1 MMMQESA
8 SETISNSSLSLNGM
22 SSLSSQLDAASRDGR
37 SSTGDTS
44 GSEVSTV
51 ELLHLQQQQA
61 LQAARQ
67 LLLQQPG
74 SGLKS
79 PKNQDK
85 QRPLQVPVSVA
96 MMSPQVITPQQM
108 QQILQQQVLSPQ
120 QLQALLQQQQ
130 AVMLQQYCA
139 RPFKVHMEKTWRESE
154 TTQHLQEFYK
164 KQQEQ
169 LHLQLLQQQH
179 PAKQAKEQQQ
189 QQQLAAQ
196 QLVFQQQ
203 LLQMQQLQQQQH
215 LLNMQ
220 RQGLLSLPPAP
231 GQAALPGQTLPPGGL
246 SPAELQQLW
255 KDVTG
260 GGGVPH
266 GMEDNGIKPNCG
278 GGGGGS
284 GGLDL
289 TTTNNTS
296 STTSSVASKSSPPI
310 SHHAHTNGQSPV
322 LASRRERERERERD
336 RESSAHEE
344 SGASHSLY
352 GHGVCKWPGCES
364 VCEDFGQFLK
374 HLNSEHALDDRSTA
388 QCRVQMQVVQ
398 QLEIQLSKE
407 RERLQAMMAH
417 LHMRPSEPKSSPKP
431 LNLVSNVTMSRN
443 LPSASPPNL
452 PQTPTTPTAPITPM
466 TQMPQVPSVLS
477 AANVPS
483 MGAMRRRHS
492 DKYSMQLSSGGDT
505 VFIFPE
511 IAPNYE
517 FYKNADV
524 RPPFTYAT
532 LIRQAIMEASDMQLT
547 LNEIYSWFTRTFAY
561 FRRNA
566 ATWKNAV
573 RHNLSLHK
581 CFVRVENVKGA
592 VWTVDEMEYQKR
604 RSQKITG
611 SPTLVKNL
619 PSSLG
624 YGAALNASLQAAL
637 AETTLPLLGNPSLMS
652 SNTSSLMGG
661 SPHGLMGGS
670 PPGMMGGSP
679 PGMMGGTP
687 PGMMGG
693 SPPGMMGGSPHGM
706 MGGSP
711 RGMIGGSP
719 PGMLGGSPPTLLSQ
733 SDLNGSLDHLD
744 TNGHGSPCYSPQGHM
759 PHHIHVK
766 EEPLNMDDD
775 DCPMSLVTTA
785 NHSPEL
791 EDDRELEEGNL
802 SEDLE

>member
-8 SETISNSSLSLNGM
+8 TETISNSSMSQNGM
-22 SSLSSQLDAASRDGR
+22 STLSSSQLEAGSRDGR
-37 SSTGDTS
+37 SSAGDTS
-44 GSEVSTV
+44 SEVSTV

-79 PKNQDK
+79 PKSQDK

-96 MMSPQVITPQQM
+96 MMSPQVMTPQQM

-130 AVMLQQYCA
+130 AVMLQQ
-139 RPFKVHMEKTWRESE
+139 VHTLQP
-154 TTQHLQEFYK
+154 TCTQ
-164 KQQEQ
+164 
-169 LHLQLLQQQH
+169 
-179 PAKQAKEQQQ
+179 QQQ

-220 RQGLLSLPPAP
+220 RQGLLTLPGPAP
-231 GQAALPGQTLPPGGL
+231 GQAALPGQTLPPPAGL

-260 GGGVPH
+260 GGGH
-266 GMEDNGIKPNCG
+266 GMEDNGIKHS
-278 GGGGGS
+278 S
-284 GGLDL
+284 GTDL
-289 TTTNNTS
+289 STNNSS
-296 STTSSVASKSSPPI
+296 STTSSSNPAKASPPI
-310 SHHAHTNGQSPV
+310 SHHSIANGQSPA
-322 LASRRERERERERD
+322 LNHRRERERERERD
-336 RESSAHEE
+336 SLHEE
-344 SGASHSLY
+344 SGGTHPLY
-352 GHGVCKWPGCES
+352 GHGVCKWPGCENI
-364 VCEDFGQFLK
+364 CEDFGQFLK

-407 RERLQAMMAH
+407 RERLQAMMTH

-431 LNLVSNVTMSRN
+431 LNLVSSVTMSKN

-466 TQMPQVPSVLS
+466 AAMPHVPSVLGG
-477 AANVPS
+477 ANVPS

-492 DKYSMQLSSGGDT
+492 DKYSMPLSS
-505 VFIFPE
+505 E

-532 LIRQAIMEASDMQLT
+532 LIRQAIMDSADMQLT

-592 VWTVDEMEYQKR
+592 VWTVDEVEYQKR

-611 SPTLVKNL
+611 SPSLVKNL

-624 YGAALNASLQAAL
+624 YGTALNASLQAAL
-637 AETTLPLLGNPSLMS
+637 AETSLPLLGTP
-652 SNTSSLMGG
+652 
-661 SPHGLMGGS
+661 GLMGSGATGPMGGTCHVTLSGS
-670 PPGMMGGSP
+670 PP
-679 PGMMGGTP
+679 
-687 PGMMGG
+687 
-693 SPPGMMGGSPHGM
+693 
-706 MGGSP
+706 
-711 RGMIGGSP
+711 
-719 PGMLGGSPPTLLSQ
+719 MLLQ
-733 SDLNGSLDHLD
+733 SAHEDLNGSVDHLD
-744 TNGHGSPCYSPQGHM
+744 TNGHSSPRYSPPVHM
-759 PHHIHVK
+759 PPIHIK

-791 EDDRELEEGNL
+791 EEDRELEEGNL

>member
-1 MMMQESA
+1 MMQESA
-8 SETISNSSLSLNGM
+8 TETISNSSMNQNGM
-22 SSLSSQLDAASRDGR
+22 STLSSQLDAGSRDGR
-37 SSTGDTS
+37 SSGDTS
-44 GSEVSTV
+44 TEVSTV

-67 LLLQQPG
+67 LLLQQQT

-79 PKNQDK
+79 PKGSEK

-96 MMSPQVITPQQM
+96 MMTPQVITPQQM

-130 AVMLQQYCA
+130 AVMLQQ
-139 RPFKVHMEKTWRESE
+139 
-154 TTQHLQEFYK
+154 Q
-164 KQQEQ
+164 
-169 LHLQLLQQQH
+169 
-179 PAKQAKEQQQ
+179 QQQ

-215 LLNMQ
+215 LLNLQ
-220 RQGLLSLPPAP
+220 RQGLISIPPGQSALPVQSLP
-231 GQAALPGQTLPPGGL
+231 QAGL
-246 SPAELQQLW
+246 SPAEIQQLW
-255 KDVTG
+255 KEVTG
-260 GGGVPH
+260 VH
-266 GMEDNGIKPNCG
+266 SMEDNGIKH
-278 GGGGGS
+278 

-289 TTTNNTS
+289 TTNNSSSTTS
-296 STTSSVASKSSPPI
+296 STTSKASPPI
-310 SHHAHTNGQSPV
+310 THHSIVNGQSSV
-322 LASRRERERERERD
+322 LNARRD
-336 RESSAHEE
+336 SSSHEE
-344 SGASHSLY
+344 TGASHTLY

-374 HLNSEHALDDRSTA
+374 HLNNEHALDDRSTA

-407 RERLQAMMAH
+407 RERLQAMMTH
-417 LHMRPSEPKSSPKP
+417 LHMRPSEPKPSPKP
-431 LNLVSNVTMSRN
+431 LNLVSSVTMSKN
-443 LPSASPPNL
+443 MLETSPQSL
-452 PQTPTTPTAPITPM
+452 PQTPTTPTAPVTPITQGPSVITPAS
-466 TQMPQVPSVLS
+466 VP
-477 AANVPS
+477 NV
-483 MGAMRRRHS
+483 GAIRRRHS
-492 DKYSMQLSSGGDT
+492 DKYNIPMSS
-505 VFIFPE
+505 E

-532 LIRQAIMEASDMQLT
+532 LIRQAIMESSDRQLT

-592 VWTVDEMEYQKR
+592 VWTVDEVEYQKR

-611 SPTLVKNL
+611 SPTLVKNI
-619 PSSLG
+619 PTSLG

-637 AETTLPLLGNPSLMS
+637 AESSLPLLSNPGLINNAS
-652 SNTSSLMGG
+652 S
-661 SPHGLMGGS
+661 GLLQAV
-670 PPGMMGGSP
+670 
-679 PGMMGGTP
+679 
-687 PGMMGG
+687 
-693 SPPGMMGGSPHGM
+693 HE
-706 MGGSP
+706 
-711 RGMIGGSP
+711 
-719 PGMLGGSPPTLLSQ
+719 
-733 SDLNGSLDHLD
+733 DLNGSLDHID
-744 TNGHGSPCYSPQGHM
+744 SNGNSSPGCSPQ
-759 PHHIHVK
+759 PHIHSIHVK
-766 EEPLNMDDD
+766 EEPVIAEDE

-791 EDDRELEEGNL
+791 EDDREIEEEPL

>member
-1 MMMQESA
+1 MMQESA
-8 SETISNSSLSLNGM
+8 TETISNSSMSQNGM
-22 SSLSSQLDAASRDGR
+22 SSLSSLCSQLDAGSRDGR
-37 SSTGDTS
+37 SSGDTS
-44 GSEVSTV
+44 SEVSTV
-51 ELLHLQQQQA
+51 GLLHLQQQQA

-67 LLLQQPG
+67 LLLQQPV

-79 PKNQDK
+79 PKNKDK
-85 QRPLQVPVSVA
+85 QCPLQVPVSVA

-130 AVMLQQYCA
+130 AVMLQQVPNIHTHLVD
-139 RPFKVHMEKTWRESE
+139 RHRE
-154 TTQHLQEFYK
+154 TRTVTHPPTQPHTHRELQA
-164 KQQEQ
+164 
-169 LHLQLLQQQH
+169 LQCVRNCIITVLVLCFSPL
-179 PAKQAKEQQQ
+179 PA
-189 QQQLAAQ
+189 
-196 QLVFQQQ
+196 
-203 LLQMQQLQQQQH
+203 
-215 LLNMQ
+215 
-220 RQGLLSLPPAP
+220 
-231 GQAALPGQTLPPGGL
+231 GL
-246 SPAELQQLW
+246 SPADLQQLW

-260 GGGVPH
+260 GGH
-266 GMEDNGIKPNCG
+266 NMEDNDIKHG
-278 GGGGGS
+278 V

-289 TTTNNTS
+289 TTTNSS
-296 STTSSVASKSSPPI
+296 STTSSTPSKASPPI
-310 SHHAHTNGQSPV
+310 SHHSIANGQSPA
-322 LASRRERERERERD
+322 LNSRRERD
-336 RESSAHEE
+336 SLHEE

-374 HLNSEHALDDRSTA
+374 HLNTEHALDDRSTA

-407 RERLQAMMAH
+407 REHLQAMMAH
-417 LHMRPSEPKSSPKP
+417 LHMRPSEPKPSPKP
-431 LNLVSNVTMSRN
+431 LNLVSSVTMSKN
-443 LPSASPPNL
+443 LPSVSPPNV
-452 PQTPTTPTAPITPM
+452 PQTPTTPSAPVTPM
-466 TQMPQVPSVLS
+466 SQVPQVPSLLS

-492 DKYSMQLSSGGDT
+492 DKYSMQLSS
-505 VFIFPE
+505 E

-532 LIRQAIMEASDMQLT
+532 LIRQGIMESGDMQLT

-637 AETTLPLLGNPSLMS
+637 AETSLPLLG
-652 SNTSSLMGG
+652 
-661 SPHGLMGGS
+661 SPGLMNSSS
-670 PPGMMGGSP
+670 PPG
-679 PGMMGGTP
+679 
-687 PGMMGG
+687 
-693 SPPGMMGGSPHGM
+693 
-706 MGGSP
+706 
-711 RGMIGGSP
+711 I
-719 PGMLGGSPPTLLSQ
+719 LLQ

-744 TNGHGSPCYSPQGHM
+744 TNGHSSPGGYSPQAHM
-759 PHHIHVK
+759 SAIHVK
-766 EEPLNMDDD
+766 EEPLNMDDN

-791 EDDRELEEGNL
+791 DDDRELEEGNL
-802 SEDLE
+802 SDDLE

>member
-1 MMMQESA
+1 F
-8 SETISNSSLSLNGM
+8 SLFFSL
-22 SSLSSQLDAASRDGR
+22 
-37 SSTGDTS
+37 
-44 GSEVSTV
+44 
-51 ELLHLQQQQA
+51 QA

-79 PKNQDK
+79 PKNNDK

-130 AVMLQQYCA
+130 AVMLQQVNTH
-139 RPFKVHMEKTWRESE
+139 K
-154 TTQHLQEFYK
+154 
-164 KQQEQ
+164 
-169 LHLQLLQQQH
+169 H
-179 PAKQAKEQQQ
+179 PLTVPYAQNRFTYLVRKGQMGAHDDSFVNDCVCKPVCYS
-189 QQQLAAQ
+189 LAA
-196 QLVFQQQ
+196 
-203 LLQMQQLQQQQH
+203 
-215 LLNMQ
+215 
-220 RQGLLSLPPAP
+220 
-231 GQAALPGQTLPPGGL
+231 GL

-255 KDVTG
+255 KDVTSS
-260 GGGVPH
+260 H
-266 GMEDNGIKPNCG
+266 AMEDNGLKH
-278 GGGGGS
+278 S
-284 GGLDL
+284 GLDL
-289 TTTNNTS
+289 STTNNS
-296 STTSSVASKSSPPI
+296 STTSTSNPKASPPI
-310 SHHAHTNGQSPV
+310 THHGISNGQSPA
-322 LASRRERERERERD
+322 LNNR
-336 RESSAHEE
+336 RESSLHEE
-344 SGASHSLY
+344 TGASHSLY

-364 VCEDFGQFLK
+364 ICDDFGQFLK

-417 LHMRPSEPKSSPKP
+417 LHMRPSEPKPSPKP
-431 LNLVSNVTMSRN
+431 LNLVSSVTMSKN
-443 LPSASPPNL
+443 LPSVSPPNL
-452 PQTPTTPTAPITPM
+452 PQTPTTPTAPVTPLS
-466 TQMPQVPSVLS
+466 QMPQVPNVLS
-477 AANVPS
+477 PANVPS
-483 MGAMRRRHS
+483 MGAMRRRHT
-492 DKYSMQLSSGGDT
+492 DKYSMALSS
-505 VFIFPE
+505 E

-532 LIRQAIMEASDMQLT
+532 LIRQAIMEAGDMQLT

-637 AETTLPLLGNPSLMS
+637 AETSLPLLGNP
-652 SNTSSLMGG
+652 
-661 SPHGLMGGS
+661 GLMNSAPTGLLQGS
-670 PPGMMGGSP
+670 M
-679 PGMMGGTP
+679 
-687 PGMMGG
+687 
-693 SPPGMMGGSPHGM
+693 HE
-706 MGGSP
+706 
-711 RGMIGGSP
+711 
-719 PGMLGGSPPTLLSQ
+719 
-733 SDLNGSLDHLD
+733 DLNGTLDHLD
-744 TNGHGSPCYSPQGHM
+744 TNGHSSPGYSPQTQL
-759 PHHIHVK
+759 PPIHVK
-766 EEPLNMDDD
+766 EEPLNMDDE

-791 EDDRELEEGNL
+791 DDDRELEEGNL

>member
-1 MMMQESA
+1 MMQESA
-8 SETISNSSLSLNGM
+8 TETISNSSMNQNGM
-22 SSLSSQLDAASRDGR
+22 STLSSQLDAGSRDGR
-37 SSTGDTS
+37 SSGDT
-44 GSEVSTV
+44 GTEVSTV
-51 ELLHLQQQQA
+51 ELLHLQQQQQQA

-67 LLLQQPG
+67 LLLQQQT

-79 PKNQDK
+79 PKNSDK

-96 MMSPQVITPQQM
+96 MMTPQVITPQQM

-130 AVMLQQYCA
+130 AVMLQQ
-139 RPFKVHMEKTWRESE
+139 
-154 TTQHLQEFYK
+154 QQLQEFYK

-179 PAKQAKEQQQ
+179 PGKQAKE

-215 LLNMQ
+215 LLNLQ
-220 RQGLLSLPPAP
+220 RQGLISIPPGQPALPVQSLPQ
-231 GQAALPGQTLPPGGL
+231 GMI
-246 SPAELQQLW
+246 PAEIQQLW
-255 KDVTG
+255 KEVTG
-260 GGGVPH
+260 VH
-266 GMEDNGIKPNCG
+266 SMEDNGIKH
-278 GGGGGS
+278 

-289 TTTNNTS
+289 TTNNSSSTTS
-296 STTSSVASKSSPPI
+296 STTSKASPPI
-310 SHHAHTNGQSPV
+310 IHQSIVNGQSSV
-322 LASRRERERERERD
+322 LNARRD
-336 RESSAHEE
+336 SSSHEE
-344 SGASHSLY
+344 AGASHTLY

-364 VCEDFGQFLK
+364 ICEDFGQFLK
-374 HLNSEHALDDRSTA
+374 HLNNEHALDDRSTA

-407 RERLQAMMAH
+407 RERLQAMMTH
-417 LHMRPSEPKSSPKP
+417 LHMRPSEPKPSPKP
-431 LNLVSNVTMSRN
+431 LNLVSTVTMSKN
-443 LPSASPPNL
+443 ILETSPQSL
-452 PQTPTTPTAPITPM
+452 PQTPTTPTAPITPI
-466 TQMPQVPSVLS
+466 TQGPSVITPAS
-477 AANVPS
+477 IPNV
-483 MGAMRRRHS
+483 GAIRRRHS
-492 DKYSMQLSSGGDT
+492 DKYNIPMSS
-505 VFIFPE
+505 E

-532 LIRQAIMEASDMQLT
+532 LIRQAIMESTDRQLT

-592 VWTVDEMEYQKR
+592 VWTVDEVEYQKR

-611 SPTLVKNL
+611 SPPLVKNI
-619 PSSLG
+619 PTSLG

-637 AETTLPLLGNPSLMS
+637 AESSLPLLGNPGLIN
-652 SNTSSLMGG
+652 NTSS
-661 SPHGLMGGS
+661 GLLQAV
-670 PPGMMGGSP
+670 
-679 PGMMGGTP
+679 
-687 PGMMGG
+687 
-693 SPPGMMGGSPHGM
+693 HE
-706 MGGSP
+706 
-711 RGMIGGSP
+711 
-719 PGMLGGSPPTLLSQ
+719 
-733 SDLNGSLDHLD
+733 DLNGSLEHIDS
-744 TNGHGSPCYSPQGHM
+744 NGNSSPGCSPQ
-759 PHHIHVK
+759 PHIHSIHVK
-766 EEPLNMDDD
+766 EEPVTAEDE
-775 DCPMSLVTTA
+775 DCPMSLVTTV

-791 EDDRELEEGNL
+791 EDDREIEEEPL

>member
-1 MMMQESA
+1 MMQESA
-8 SETISNSSLSLNGM
+8 TETISNSSMNQNGM
-22 SSLSSQLDAASRDGR
+22 STLSSQLDAGSRDGR
-37 SSTGDTS
+37 SSGDTS
-44 GSEVSTV
+44 SEVSTV
-51 ELLHLQQQQA
+51 ELLHLQQQQQKA

-67 LLLQQPG
+67 LLLQQQT

-79 PKNQDK
+79 PKSSDK

-96 MMSPQVITPQQM
+96 MMTPQVITPQQM

-130 AVMLQQYCA
+130 AVMLQQ
-139 RPFKVHMEKTWRESE
+139 
-154 TTQHLQEFYK
+154 QQLQEFYK

-179 PAKQAKEQQQ
+179 VGKQAKE

-215 LLNMQ
+215 LLSLQ
-220 RQGLLSLPPAP
+220 RQGLISIPP
-231 GQAALPGQTLPPGGL
+231 GQAALPVQSLPQAGL
-246 SPAELQQLW
+246 SPAEIQQLW
-255 KDVTG
+255 KEVTG
-260 GGGVPH
+260 VH
-266 GMEDNGIKPNCG
+266 SMEDNGIKH
-278 GGGGGS
+278 

-289 TTTNNTS
+289 TTNNSSSTTS
-296 STTSSVASKSSPPI
+296 STTSKASPPI
-310 SHHAHTNGQSPV
+310 THHSIVNGQSSV
-322 LASRRERERERERD
+322 LSARRD
-336 RESSAHEE
+336 SSSHEE
-344 SGASHSLY
+344 TGASHTLY

-364 VCEDFGQFLK
+364 ICEDFGQFLK
-374 HLNSEHALDDRSTA
+374 HLNNEHALDDRSTA

-407 RERLQAMMAH
+407 RERLQAMMTH
-417 LHMRPSEPKSSPKP
+417 LHMRPSEPKPSPKP
-431 LNLVSNVTMSRN
+431 LNLVSSVTMSKN
-443 LPSASPPNL
+443 MLETSPQSL
-452 PQTPTTPTAPITPM
+452 PQTPTTPTAPVTPITQGPSVITPAS
-466 TQMPQVPSVLS
+466 VP
-477 AANVPS
+477 NV
-483 MGAMRRRHS
+483 GAIRRRHS
-492 DKYSMQLSSGGDT
+492 DKYNIPMSS
-505 VFIFPE
+505 E

-532 LIRQAIMEASDMQLT
+532 LIRQAIMESSDRQLT

-592 VWTVDEMEYQKR
+592 VWTVDEVEYQKR

-611 SPTLVKNL
+611 SPTLVKNI
-619 PSSLG
+619 PTSLG

-637 AETTLPLLGNPSLMS
+637 AESSLPLLSNPGLINNAS
-652 SNTSSLMGG
+652 S
-661 SPHGLMGGS
+661 GLLQAV
-670 PPGMMGGSP
+670 
-679 PGMMGGTP
+679 
-687 PGMMGG
+687 
-693 SPPGMMGGSPHGM
+693 HE
-706 MGGSP
+706 
-711 RGMIGGSP
+711 
-719 PGMLGGSPPTLLSQ
+719 
-733 SDLNGSLDHLD
+733 DLNGSLDHID
-744 TNGHGSPCYSPQGHM
+744 SNGNSSPGCSPQ
-759 PHHIHVK
+759 PHIHSIHVK
-766 EEPLNMDDD
+766 EEPVIAEDE

-791 EDDRELEEGNL
+791 EDDREIEEEPL

>member
-1 MMMQESA
+1 MMQESA
-8 SETISNSSLSLNGM
+8 TETISNSSMSQNGM
-22 SSLSSQLDAASRDGR
+22 STLSSSQLEAGSRDGR
-37 SSTGDTS
+37 SSAGDTS
-44 GSEVSTV
+44 SEVSTV

-79 PKNQDK
+79 PKSQDK

-130 AVMLQQYCA
+130 AVMLQQV
-139 RPFKVHMEKTWRESE
+139 RGNSLVKREKNKTN
-154 TTQHLQEFYK
+154 TLTQTP
-164 KQQEQ
+164 
-169 LHLQLLQQQH
+169 QLLQEHQ
-179 PAKQAKEQQQ
+179 QQQ

-220 RQGLLSLPPAP
+220 RQGLLSLPGPAP
-231 GQAALPGQTLPPGGL
+231 GQAALPGQTLPPPGGL

-260 GGGVPH
+260 GGGH
-266 GMEDNGIKPNCG
+266 SIEDNGIKHSSSGTGTCTGVG
-278 GGGGGS
+278 G

-289 TTTNNTS
+289 STNNSS
-296 STTSSVASKSSPPI
+296 STTSSSNPAKASPPI
-310 SHHAHTNGQSPV
+310 SHHSMTNGQSPA
-322 LASRRERERERERD
+322 LNHRRERERERER
-336 RESSAHEE
+336 ESSLHEE
-344 SGASHSLY
+344 GGGTHPLY
-352 GHGVCKWPGCES
+352 GHGVCKWPGCETM
-364 VCEDFGQFLK
+364 CEDFGQFLK

-407 RERLQAMMAH
+407 RERLQAMMTH

-431 LNLVSNVTMSRN
+431 LNLVSSVTMSKN

-466 TQMPQVPSVLS
+466 AAMPQVPSVLGG
-477 AANVPS
+477 ANVPS

-492 DKYSMQLSSGGDT
+492 DKYSMPLSSGGDT

-532 LIRQAIMEASDMQLT
+532 LIRQAIMDSADMQLT

-592 VWTVDEMEYQKR
+592 VWTVDEVEYQKR

-611 SPTLVKNL
+611 SPSLVKNL

-624 YGAALNASLQAAL
+624 YGTALNASLQAAL
-637 AETTLPLLGNPSLMS
+637 AETSLPLLGTPGLMS
-652 SNTSSLMGG
+652 SAAGPMGG
-661 SPHGLMGGS
+661 SCHGLLGGDLSGHTGSSPPGLLGGS
-670 PPGMMGGSP
+670 PPGLLGISP
-679 PGMMGGTP
+679 PGTL
-687 PGMMGG
+687 
-693 SPPGMMGGSPHGM
+693 S
-706 MGGSP
+706 
-711 RGMIGGSP
+711 
-719 PGMLGGSPPTLLSQ
+719 GSPPTMLHSVH
-733 SDLNGSLDHLD
+733 DELNGSLDHLD
-744 TNGHGSPCYSPQGHM
+744 TNGHSSPGYSPPVHM
-759 PHHIHVK
+759 PPIHVK

-791 EDDRELEEGNL
+791 DDDRELEEGNL

>member
-1 MMMQESA
+1 MMQESA
-8 SETISNSSLSLNGM
+8 NETISNSSMSQNGM
-22 SSLSSQLDAASRDGR
+22 SSLSSQLDAGSRDGR
-37 SSTGDTS
+37 SSGETS
-44 GSEVSTV
+44 SEVSAV

-79 PKNQDK
+79 PKNNDK

-130 AVMLQQYCA
+130 AVMLQQYVF
-139 RPFKVHMEKTWRESE
+139 PQ
-154 TTQHLQEFYK
+154 QHLQEFYK

-179 PAKQAKEQQQ
+179 PGKQAKEQQQQ

-220 RQGLLSLPPAP
+220 RQGLLSLPPGP
-231 GQAALPGQTLPPGGL
+231 GQPTLPGQTLPPAGL

-255 KDVTG
+255 KDVTTS
-260 GGGVPH
+260 H
-266 GMEDNGIKPNCG
+266 AMEDNGLKH
-278 GGGGGS
+278 S
-284 GGLDL
+284 GLDL
-289 TTTNNTS
+289 STTNNS
-296 STTSSVASKSSPPI
+296 STNSTSNPKASPPI
-310 SHHAHTNGQSPV
+310 THHGISNGQSPA
-322 LASRRERERERERD
+322 LNNR
-336 RESSAHEE
+336 RESSLHEE
-344 SGASHSLY
+344 TGASHSLY

-364 VCEDFGQFLK
+364 ICDDFGQFLK
-374 HLNSEHALDDRSTA
+374 HLNNEHALDDRSTA

-417 LHMRPSEPKSSPKP
+417 LHMRPSEPKPSPKP
-431 LNLVSNVTMSRN
+431 LNLVSSVTMSKN
-443 LPSASPPNL
+443 LPSVSPPNL
-452 PQTPTTPTAPITPM
+452 PQTPTTPTAPVTPLS
-466 TQMPQVPSVLS
+466 QMPQVPNVLS
-477 AANVPS
+477 PANVPS
-483 MGAMRRRHS
+483 MGAMRRRHT
-492 DKYSMQLSSGGDT
+492 DKYSMPLSS
-505 VFIFPE
+505 E

-532 LIRQAIMEASDMQLT
+532 LIRQAIMESSDMQLT

-637 AETTLPLLGNPSLMS
+637 AETSLPLLGNP
-652 SNTSSLMGG
+652 
-661 SPHGLMGGS
+661 GLMNSASGMMGAS
-670 PPGMMGGSP
+670 PPGLMSGSP
-679 PGMMGGTP
+679 TGLLQGTT
-687 PGMMGG
+687 
-693 SPPGMMGGSPHGM
+693 HE
-706 MGGSP
+706 
-711 RGMIGGSP
+711 
-719 PGMLGGSPPTLLSQ
+719 
-733 SDLNGSLDHLD
+733 DLNGTLDHLD
-744 TNGHGSPCYSPQGHM
+744 TNGHSSPGYSPQTQLSGFLALNLKW
-759 PHHIHVK
+759 PPIHVK
-766 EEPLNMDDD
+766 EEPLNMDDE

-791 EDDRELEEGNL
+791 DDDRELEEGNL

>member
-1 MMMQESA
+1 MQESA
-8 SETISNSSLSLNGM
+8 SETISNSSMSQNGM
-22 SSLSSQLDAASRDGR
+22 STLSSQLDAGSRDGR
-37 SSTGDTS
+37 SSGDTS
-44 GSEVSTV
+44 SEVSTV

-79 PKNQDK
+79 PKNNDK

-130 AVMLQQYCA
+130 AVMLQQ
-139 RPFKVHMEKTWRESE
+139 
-154 TTQHLQEFYK
+154 QHLQEFYK

-179 PAKQAKEQQQ
+179 PSKQAKEQQQ
-189 QQQLAAQ
+189 QQQQQQHQQQLAAQ

-220 RQGLLSLPPAP
+220 RQGLLSLPPGP
-231 GQAALPGQTLPPGGL
+231 GQPTLPGQSLPPDEFLHYWRSLAGWHFLDFGSEVKSKREMSVQADLTLVYLQMLKRDNGVWTSLNGECLTQQNSAAGL

-260 GGGVPH
+260 GH
-266 GMEDNGIKPNCG
+266 TIEDNGLKH
-278 GGGGGS
+278 S
-284 GGLDL
+284 GLDL
-289 TTTNNTS
+289 STTNSSSTTS
-296 STTSSVASKSSPPI
+296 STTSKASPPI
-310 SHHAHTNGQSPV
+310 SHHPISNGQSPA
-322 LASRRERERERERD
+322 LNNR
-336 RESSAHEE
+336 RESSLHEE
-344 SGASHSLY
+344 TGASHSHSLY

-417 LHMRPSEPKSSPKP
+417 LHMRPSEPKPSPKP
-431 LNLVSNVTMSRN
+431 LNLVSSITMSKN

-452 PQTPTTPTAPITPM
+452 PQTPTTPTAPVTPLS
-466 TQMPQVPSVLS
+466 QMPQVPSVLS
-477 AANVPS
+477 PANVPS

-492 DKYSMQLSSGGDT
+492 DKYSMPLSS
-505 VFIFPE
+505 E

-532 LIRQAIMEASDMQLT
+532 LIRQAIMDSKDMQLT

-637 AETTLPLLGNPSLMS
+637 AETSLPLLGNAALMNS
-652 SNTSSLMGG
+652 SAS
-661 SPHGLMGGS
+661 GLMGGS
-670 PPGMMGGSP
+670 PPGLLSGSP
-679 PGMMGGTP
+679 P
-687 PGMMGG
+687 
-693 SPPGMMGGSPHGM
+693 S
-706 MGGSP
+706 
-711 RGMIGGSP
+711 
-719 PGMLGGSPPTLLSQ
+719 LLQ
-733 SDLNGSLDHLD
+733 SSTHDELNGTLDHLD
-744 TNGHGSPCYSPQGHM
+744 TNGHSSPGYSPQT
-759 PHHIHVK
+759 HIHERWPMLPLPYMATTCPKWKKCVLPPVHVK

-791 EDDRELEEGNL
+791 EEERELEEGNL

>member
-8 SETISNSSLSLNGM
+8 TETISNSSMSQNGM
-22 SSLSSQLDAASRDGR
+22 STLSSSQLEAGSRDGR
-37 SSTGDTS
+37 SSAGDTS
-44 GSEVSTV
+44 SEVSTV

-79 PKNQDK
+79 PKSQDK
-85 QRPLQVPVSVA
+85 QRPLQVKQL
-96 MMSPQVITPQQM
+96 PQ
-108 QQILQQQVLSPQ
+108 
-120 QLQALLQQQQ
+120 
-130 AVMLQQYCA
+130 
-139 RPFKVHMEKTWRESE
+139 
-154 TTQHLQEFYK
+154 
-164 KQQEQ
+164 
-169 LHLQLLQQQH
+169 
-179 PAKQAKEQQQ
+179 QQQ

-220 RQGLLSLPPAP
+220 RQGLLTLPGPAP
-231 GQAALPGQTLPPGGL
+231 GQAALPGQTLPPPAGL

-260 GGGVPH
+260 GGGH
-266 GMEDNGIKPNCG
+266 GMEDNGIKHS
-278 GGGGGS
+278 S
-284 GGLDL
+284 GTDL
-289 TTTNNTS
+289 STNNSS
-296 STTSSVASKSSPPI
+296 STTSSSNPAKASPPI
-310 SHHAHTNGQSPV
+310 SHHSIANGQSPA
-322 LASRRERERERERD
+322 LNHRRERERERERD
-336 RESSAHEE
+336 SLHEE
-344 SGASHSLY
+344 SGGTHPLY
-352 GHGVCKWPGCES
+352 GHGVCKWPGCENI
-364 VCEDFGQFLK
+364 CEDFGQFLK

-407 RERLQAMMAH
+407 RERLQAMMTH

-431 LNLVSNVTMSRN
+431 LNLVSSVTMSKN

-466 TQMPQVPSVLS
+466 AAMPHVPSVLGG
-477 AANVPS
+477 ANVPS

-492 DKYSMQLSSGGDT
+492 DKYSMPLSSGGDT

-532 LIRQAIMEASDMQLT
+532 LIRQAIMDSADMQLT

-592 VWTVDEMEYQKR
+592 VWTVDEVEYQKR

-611 SPTLVKNL
+611 SPSLVKNL

-624 YGAALNASLQAAL
+624 YGTALNASLQAAL
-637 AETTLPLLGNPSLMS
+637 AETSLPLLGTP
-652 SNTSSLMGG
+652 
-661 SPHGLMGGS
+661 GLMGSGATG
-670 PPGMMGGSP
+670 PMGA
-679 PGMMGGTP
+679 
-687 PGMMGG
+687 
-693 SPPGMMGGSPHGM
+693 HE
-706 MGGSP
+706 
-711 RGMIGGSP
+711 
-719 PGMLGGSPPTLLSQ
+719 
-733 SDLNGSLDHLD
+733 DLNGSVDHLD
-744 TNGHGSPCYSPQGHM
+744 TNGHSSPRYSPPVHM
-759 PHHIHVK
+759 PPIHIK

-791 EDDRELEEGNL
+791 EEDRELEEGNL

>member
-1 MMMQESA
+1 
-8 SETISNSSLSLNGM
+8 
-22 SSLSSQLDAASRDGR
+22 
-37 SSTGDTS
+37 
-44 GSEVSTV
+44 
-51 ELLHLQQQQA
+51 
-61 LQAARQ
+61 
-67 LLLQQPG
+67 
-74 SGLKS
+74 
-79 PKNQDK
+79 
-85 QRPLQVPVSVA
+85 

-130 AVMLQQYCA
+130 AVMLQQ
-139 RPFKVHMEKTWRESE
+139 
-154 TTQHLQEFYK
+154 QHLQEFYK

-179 PAKQAKEQQQ
+179 PGKQAKEQQQQ

-220 RQGLLSLPPAP
+220 RQGLLTLPPGP
-231 GQAALPGQTLPPGGL
+231 GQPTLPGQTLPPAGL

-255 KDVTG
+255 KDVTAS
-260 GGGVPH
+260 H
-266 GMEDNGIKPNCG
+266 TMEDNGLKH
-278 GGGGGS
+278 S
-284 GGLDL
+284 GLDL
-289 TTTNNTS
+289 STTNS
-296 STTSSVASKSSPPI
+296 SSNVSTNNSKASPPI
-310 SHHAHTNGQSPV
+310 THHSISNGQSPA
-322 LASRRERERERERD
+322 LNNR
-336 RESSAHEE
+336 RESSLHEE
-344 SGASHSLY
+344 TGASHSLY

-374 HLNSEHALDDRSTA
+374 HLNNEHALDDRSTA

-417 LHMRPSEPKSSPKP
+417 LHMRPSEPKPSPKP
-431 LNLVSNVTMSRN
+431 LNLVSSVTMSKN
-443 LPSASPPNL
+443 LPSVSPPNL
-452 PQTPTTPTAPITPM
+452 PQTPTTPTAPVTPLS
-466 TQMPQVPSVLS
+466 QMPQVPSVLS
-477 AANVPS
+477 PANVPS
-483 MGAMRRRHS
+483 MGAMRRRHT
-492 DKYSMQLSSGGDT
+492 DKYSMPLSS
-505 VFIFPE
+505 E

-532 LIRQAIMEASDMQLT
+532 LIRQAILESGDMQLT
-547 LNEIYSWFTRTFAY
+547 LNEIYSWFMRTFAY

-637 AETTLPLLGNPSLMS
+637 AETSLPLLGNPGLMNS
-652 SNTSSLMGG
+652 SAS
-661 SPHGLMGGS
+661 GLMGAS
-670 PPGMMGGSP
+670 PPGLMCGSP
-679 PGMMGGTP
+679 TGLLQGTT
-687 PGMMGG
+687 
-693 SPPGMMGGSPHGM
+693 HE
-706 MGGSP
+706 
-711 RGMIGGSP
+711 
-719 PGMLGGSPPTLLSQ
+719 
-733 SDLNGSLDHLD
+733 DLNGSLDHLD
-744 TNGHGSPCYSPQGHM
+744 TNGHSSPGYSPHTQLFVLAM
-759 PHHIHVK
+759 PQQITGMQTHDWRKRPPIHVK
-766 EEPLNMDDD
+766 EEPLNLDDD
-775 DCPMSLVTTA
+775 DCPVSLVTTA

-791 EDDRELEEGNL
+791 DDDRELEEGNL

>member
-1 MMMQESA
+1 MMQESA
-8 SETISNSSLSLNGM
+8 NETISNSSMSQNGM
-22 SSLSSQLDAASRDGR
+22 SSLSSQLDAGSRDGR
-37 SSTGDTS
+37 SSGETS
-44 GSEVSTV
+44 SEVSAV

-79 PKNQDK
+79 PKNNDK

-130 AVMLQQYCA
+130 AVMLQQYVF
-139 RPFKVHMEKTWRESE
+139 PQ
-154 TTQHLQEFYK
+154 QHLQEFYK

-179 PAKQAKEQQQ
+179 PGKQAKEQQQQ

-220 RQGLLSLPPAP
+220 RQGLLSLPPGP
-231 GQAALPGQTLPPGGL
+231 GQPTLPGQTLPPAGL

-255 KDVTG
+255 KDVTTS
-260 GGGVPH
+260 H
-266 GMEDNGIKPNCG
+266 AMEDNGLKH
-278 GGGGGS
+278 S
-284 GGLDL
+284 GLDL
-289 TTTNNTS
+289 STTNNS
-296 STTSSVASKSSPPI
+296 STNSTSNPKASPPI
-310 SHHAHTNGQSPV
+310 THHSISNGQSPA
-322 LASRRERERERERD
+322 LNNR
-336 RESSAHEE
+336 RESSLHEE
-344 SGASHSLY
+344 TGASHSLY

-364 VCEDFGQFLK
+364 ICDDFGQFLK

-417 LHMRPSEPKSSPKP
+417 LHMRPSEPKPSPKP
-431 LNLVSNVTMSRN
+431 LNLVSSVTMSKN
-443 LPSASPPNL
+443 LPSVSPPNL
-452 PQTPTTPTAPITPM
+452 PQTPTTPTAPVTPLS
-466 TQMPQVPSVLS
+466 QMPQVPNVLS
-477 AANVPS
+477 PANVPS
-483 MGAMRRRHS
+483 MGAMRRRHT
-492 DKYSMQLSSGGDT
+492 DKYSMPLSS
-505 VFIFPE
+505 E

-532 LIRQAIMEASDMQLT
+532 LIRQAIMESSDMQLT

-637 AETTLPLLGNPSLMS
+637 AETSLPLLGNP
-652 SNTSSLMGG
+652 
-661 SPHGLMGGS
+661 GLMNSASGMMGAS
-670 PPGMMGGSP
+670 PPGLMSGSP
-679 PGMMGGTP
+679 TGLLQGTT
-687 PGMMGG
+687 
-693 SPPGMMGGSPHGM
+693 HE
-706 MGGSP
+706 
-711 RGMIGGSP
+711 
-719 PGMLGGSPPTLLSQ
+719 
-733 SDLNGSLDHLD
+733 DLNGTLDHLD
-744 TNGHGSPCYSPQGHM
+744 TNGHSSPGYSPQTQLSGFLALNLQW
-759 PHHIHVK
+759 PPIHVK
-766 EEPLNMDDD
+766 EEPLNMDDE

-791 EDDRELEEGNL
+791 DDDRELEEGNL

>member
-1 MMMQESA
+1 MMQESA
-8 SETISNSSLSLNGM
+8 TETISNSSMSQNGM
-22 SSLSSQLDAASRDGR
+22 STLSSSQLEAGSRDGR
-37 SSTGDTS
+37 SSAGDTS
-44 GSEVSTV
+44 SEVSTV

-79 PKNQDK
+79 PKSQDK

-130 AVMLQQYCA
+130 AVMLQQVNTLDA
-139 RPFKVHMEKTWRESE
+139 
-154 TTQHLQEFYK
+154 HLAVQ
-164 KQQEQ
+164 
-169 LHLQLLQQQH
+169 
-179 PAKQAKEQQQ
+179 QQQ

-220 RQGLLSLPPAP
+220 RQGLLSLPGPAP
-231 GQAALPGQTLPPGGL
+231 GQAALPGQTLPPQAGL

-260 GGGVPH
+260 GGGH
-266 GMEDNGIKPNCG
+266 TMEDNGIKHSNSGTGTGVSG
-278 GGGGGS
+278 G

-289 TTTNNTS
+289 STNNSS
-296 STTSSVASKSSPPI
+296 STTSSSNPAKASPPI
-310 SHHAHTNGQSPV
+310 SHHSIANGQSPA
-322 LASRRERERERERD
+322 LNHRRERERERD
-336 RESSAHEE
+336 TLHEE
-344 SGASHSLY
+344 SGGTHPLY
-352 GHGVCKWPGCES
+352 GHGVCKWPGCENI
-364 VCEDFGQFLK
+364 CEDFGQFLK

-407 RERLQAMMAH
+407 RERLQAMMTH

-431 LNLVSNVTMSRN
+431 LNLVSSVTMSKN

-466 TQMPQVPSVLS
+466 AAMPQVPSVLGG
-477 AANVPS
+477 ANVPS

-492 DKYSMQLSSGGDT
+492 DKYSMPLSSGGDT

-532 LIRQAIMEASDMQLT
+532 LIRQAIMDSADMQLT

-592 VWTVDEMEYQKR
+592 VWTVDEVEYQKR

-611 SPTLVKNL
+611 SPSLVKNL

-624 YGAALNASLQAAL
+624 YGTALNASLQAAL
-637 AETTLPLLGNPSLMS
+637 AETSLPLLGTPGLMNS
-652 SNTSSLMGG
+652 GSTGPMGG
-661 SPHGLMGGS
+661 SCHGLLGGDPSVLTGGS
-670 PPGMMGGSP
+670 PPGLLGGSP
-679 PGMMGGTP
+679 PGLL
-687 PGMMGG
+687 GG
-693 SPPGMMGGSPHGM
+693 SPPVTLS
-706 MGGSP
+706 
-711 RGMIGGSP
+711 
-719 PGMLGGSPPTLLSQ
+719 GSPPTLLQ
-733 SDLNGSLDHLD
+733 SAHDELNGSLDHLD
-744 TNGHGSPCYSPQGHM
+744 TNGHSSPGYSPPVHM
-759 PHHIHVK
+759 PPVHVK

-791 EDDRELEEGNL
+791 DDDRELEEGNL

>member
-1 MMMQESA
+1 MMQESA
-8 SETISNSSLSLNGM
+8 TETISNSSMSQNGLSTLC
-22 SSLSSQLDAASRDGR
+22 SSQLEAGSRDGR
-37 SSTGDTS
+37 SSAGDTS
-44 GSEVSTV
+44 SEVSTV

-79 PKNQDK
+79 PKSQDK
-85 QRPLQVPVSVA
+85 QRPLQVKQLLLRSRKRRVCSDTP
-96 MMSPQVITPQQM
+96 PQQ
-108 QQILQQQVLSPQ
+108 ISPCLLYVLPP
-120 QLQALLQQQQ
+120 LL
-130 AVMLQQYCA
+130 LIHC
-139 RPFKVHMEKTWRESE
+139 
-154 TTQHLQEFYK
+154 
-164 KQQEQ
+164 
-169 LHLQLLQQQH
+169 
-179 PAKQAKEQQQ
+179 
-189 QQQLAAQ
+189 
-196 QLVFQQQ
+196 
-203 LLQMQQLQQQQH
+203 
-215 LLNMQ
+215 
-220 RQGLLSLPPAP
+220 LLSMPGPAP
-231 GQAALPGQTLPPGGL
+231 GQAALPGQTLPPQGGL

-260 GGGVPH
+260 GGGH
-266 GMEDNGIKPNCG
+266 AMEDNGIKHNNSTGAG
-278 GGGGGS
+278 GAG
-284 GGLDL
+284 
-289 TTTNNTS
+289 
-296 STTSSVASKSSPPI
+296 ASPPI
-310 SHHAHTNGQSPV
+310 THHALANGQSPV
-322 LASRRERERERERD
+322 LNHRRERD
-336 RESSAHEE
+336 SLHEE
-344 SGASHSLY
+344 NGGTHPLY

-364 VCEDFGQFLK
+364 ICEDFGQFLK
-374 HLNSEHALDDRSTA
+374 HLNNEHALDDRSTA

-431 LNLVSNVTMSRN
+431 LNLVSSVTMSKN

-466 TQMPQVPSVLS
+466 AAMPQVPSVLGG
-477 AANVPS
+477 ANVPS
-483 MGAMRRRHS
+483 MGAMRRRHV
-492 DKYSMQLSSGGDT
+492 DKYSMPLSS
-505 VFIFPE
+505 E

-532 LIRQAIMEASDMQLT
+532 LIRQAIMDSADMQLT

-611 SPTLVKNL
+611 SPSLVKNL

-624 YGAALNASLQAAL
+624 YGTALNASLQAAL
-637 AETTLPLLGNPSLMS
+637 AETSLPLLGNP
-652 SNTSSLMGG
+652 
-661 SPHGLMGGS
+661 GLMNSGS
-670 PPGMMGGSP
+670 SA
-679 PGMMGGTP
+679 
-687 PGMMGG
+687 
-693 SPPGMMGGSPHGM
+693 H
-706 MGGSP
+706 
-711 RGMIGGSP
+711 
-719 PGMLGGSPPTLLSQ
+719 
-733 SDLNGSLDHLD
+733 DELNGTLDHLD
-744 TNGHGSPCYSPQGHM
+744 TNGHSSPGYSPPVHM
-759 PHHIHVK
+759 PQIHVK
-766 EEPLNMDDD
+766 EEPQNMDDE

-791 EDDRELEEGNL
+791 EEERDLEEGNL

>member
-1 MMMQESA
+1 MMQESA
-8 SETISNSSLSLNGM
+8 NETISNSSMSQNGM
-22 SSLSSQLDAASRDGR
+22 SSLSSQLDAGSRDGR
-37 SSTGDTS
+37 SSGETS
-44 GSEVSTV
+44 SEVSAV

-79 PKNQDK
+79 PKNNDK

-130 AVMLQQYCA
+130 AVMLQQ
-139 RPFKVHMEKTWRESE
+139 
-154 TTQHLQEFYK
+154 QHLQEFYK

-179 PAKQAKEQQQ
+179 PGKQAKEQQQQ

-220 RQGLLSLPPAP
+220 RQGLLSLPPGP
-231 GQAALPGQTLPPGGL
+231 GQPTLPGQTLPPAGL

-255 KDVTG
+255 KDVTTS
-260 GGGVPH
+260 H
-266 GMEDNGIKPNCG
+266 AMEDNGLKH
-278 GGGGGS
+278 S
-284 GGLDL
+284 GLDL
-289 TTTNNTS
+289 STTNNS
-296 STTSSVASKSSPPI
+296 STNSTSNPKASPPI
-310 SHHAHTNGQSPV
+310 THHGISNGQSPA
-322 LASRRERERERERD
+322 LNNR
-336 RESSAHEE
+336 RESSLHEE
-344 SGASHSLY
+344 TGASHSLY

-364 VCEDFGQFLK
+364 ICDDFGQFLK

-417 LHMRPSEPKSSPKP
+417 LHMRPSEPKPSPKP
-431 LNLVSNVTMSRN
+431 LNLVSSVTMSKN
-443 LPSASPPNL
+443 LPSVSPPNL
-452 PQTPTTPTAPITPM
+452 PQTPTTPTAPVTPLS
-466 TQMPQVPSVLS
+466 QMPQVPNVLS
-477 AANVPS
+477 PANVPS
-483 MGAMRRRHS
+483 MGAMRRRHT
-492 DKYSMQLSSGGDT
+492 DKYSMPLSS
-505 VFIFPE
+505 E

-532 LIRQAIMEASDMQLT
+532 LIRQAIMESSDMQLT

-637 AETTLPLLGNPSLMS
+637 AETSLPLLGNP
-652 SNTSSLMGG
+652 
-661 SPHGLMGGS
+661 GLMNSASGMMGAS
-670 PPGMMGGSP
+670 PPGLMSGSP
-679 PGMMGGTP
+679 TGLLQGTT
-687 PGMMGG
+687 
-693 SPPGMMGGSPHGM
+693 HE
-706 MGGSP
+706 
-711 RGMIGGSP
+711 
-719 PGMLGGSPPTLLSQ
+719 
-733 SDLNGSLDHLD
+733 DLNGTLDHLD
-744 TNGHGSPCYSPQGHM
+744 TNGHSSPGYSPQTQLSGFLALNLQW
-759 PHHIHVK
+759 PPIHVK
-766 EEPLNMDDD
+766 EEPLNMDDE

-791 EDDRELEEGNL
+791 DDDRELEEGNL

>member
-1 MMMQESA
+1 MMQESA
-8 SETISNSSLSLNGM
+8 NETISNSSMSQNGM
-22 SSLSSQLDAASRDGR
+22 SSLSSQLDAGSRDGR
-37 SSTGDTS
+37 SSGETS
-44 GSEVSTV
+44 SEVSAV

-79 PKNQDK
+79 PKNNDK

-130 AVMLQQYCA
+130 AVMLQQVNIHKHTLTLTYTVPYA
-139 RPFKVHMEKTWRESE
+139 VIFST
-154 TTQHLQEFYK
+154 
-164 KQQEQ
+164 EQ
-169 LHLQLLQQQH
+169 NSFVIDCVCK
-179 PAKQAKEQQQ
+179 PVCDS
-189 QQQLAAQ
+189 LAA
-196 QLVFQQQ
+196 
-203 LLQMQQLQQQQH
+203 
-215 LLNMQ
+215 
-220 RQGLLSLPPAP
+220 
-231 GQAALPGQTLPPGGL
+231 GL

-260 GGGVPH
+260 SH
-266 GMEDNGIKPNCG
+266 AMEDNGLKH
-278 GGGGGS
+278 S
-284 GGLDL
+284 GLDL
-289 TTTNNTS
+289 STTNNS
-296 STTSSVASKSSPPI
+296 STTSTSNPKASPPI
-310 SHHAHTNGQSPV
+310 THHGISNGQSPV
-322 LASRRERERERERD
+322 LNHR
-336 RESSAHEE
+336 RESSLHEE
-344 SGASHSLY
+344 TAAAQSLY

-364 VCEDFGQFLK
+364 VCDDFGQFLK

-417 LHMRPSEPKSSPKP
+417 LHMRPSEPKPSPKP
-431 LNLVSNVTMSRN
+431 LNLVSSVTMSKN
-443 LPSASPPNL
+443 LPSVSPPNL
-452 PQTPTTPTAPITPM
+452 PQTPTTPTAPVTPLS
-466 TQMPQVPSVLS
+466 QMPQVPSVLS
-477 AANVPS
+477 PANVPS
-483 MGAMRRRHS
+483 MGAMRRRHT
-492 DKYSMQLSSGGDT
+492 DKYSMPLSS
-505 VFIFPE
+505 E

-532 LIRQAIMEASDMQLT
+532 LIRQAIMEAGDMQLT

-611 SPTLVKNL
+611 PTLVKNL

-637 AETTLPLLGNPSLMS
+637 AETSLPLLGNP
-652 SNTSSLMGG
+652 
-661 SPHGLMGGS
+661 GLMNSAPTGLLQ
-670 PPGMMGGSP
+670 
-679 PGMMGGTP
+679 GTT
-687 PGMMGG
+687 
-693 SPPGMMGGSPHGM
+693 HE
-706 MGGSP
+706 
-711 RGMIGGSP
+711 
-719 PGMLGGSPPTLLSQ
+719 
-733 SDLNGSLDHLD
+733 DLNGTLDHLD
-744 TNGHGSPCYSPQGHM
+744 TNGHSSPGYSPHTHL
-759 PHHIHVK
+759 PPIHVK
-766 EEPLNMDDD
+766 EEPLNMDDE

-791 EDDRELEEGNL
+791 DEDRELEEGNL

>member
-1 MMMQESA
+1 MMQESA
-8 SETISNSSLSLNGM
+8 SETISNSSMSQNGM
-22 SSLSSQLDAASRDGR
+22 STLSSQLDAGSRDGR
-37 SSTGDTS
+37 SSGDTS
-44 GSEVSTV
+44 SEVSTV

-79 PKNQDK
+79 PKNNDK

-130 AVMLQQYCA
+130 AVMLQQ
-139 RPFKVHMEKTWRESE
+139 
-154 TTQHLQEFYK
+154 QHLQEFYK

-179 PAKQAKEQQQ
+179 PSKQAKEQQQ
-189 QQQLAAQ
+189 QQQQQQHQQQLAAQ

-220 RQGLLSLPPAP
+220 RQGLLSLPPGP
-231 GQAALPGQTLPPGGL
+231 GQPTLPGQSLPPAGL

-260 GGGVPH
+260 GH
-266 GMEDNGIKPNCG
+266 TIEDNGLKH
-278 GGGGGS
+278 S
-284 GGLDL
+284 GLDL
-289 TTTNNTS
+289 STTNSSSTTS
-296 STTSSVASKSSPPI
+296 STTSKASPPI
-310 SHHAHTNGQSPV
+310 SHHPISNGQSPA
-322 LASRRERERERERD
+322 LNNR
-336 RESSAHEE
+336 RESSLHEE
-344 SGASHSLY
+344 TGASHSHSLY

-417 LHMRPSEPKSSPKP
+417 LHMRPSEPKPSPKP
-431 LNLVSNVTMSRN
+431 LNLVSSITMSKN

-452 PQTPTTPTAPITPM
+452 PQTPTTPTAPVTPLS
-466 TQMPQVPSVLS
+466 QMPQVPSVLS
-477 AANVPS
+477 PANVPS

-492 DKYSMQLSSGGDT
+492 DKYSMPLSS
-505 VFIFPE
+505 E

-532 LIRQAIMEASDMQLT
+532 LIRQAIMDSKDMQLT

-637 AETTLPLLGNPSLMS
+637 AETSLPLLGNAALMNS
-652 SNTSSLMGG
+652 SAS
-661 SPHGLMGGS
+661 GLMGGS
-670 PPGMMGGSP
+670 PPGLLSGSP
-679 PGMMGGTP
+679 P
-687 PGMMGG
+687 
-693 SPPGMMGGSPHGM
+693 S
-706 MGGSP
+706 
-711 RGMIGGSP
+711 
-719 PGMLGGSPPTLLSQ
+719 LLQ
-733 SDLNGSLDHLD
+733 SSTHDELNGTLDHLD
-744 TNGHGSPCYSPQGHM
+744 TNGHSSPGYSPQTHM
-759 PHHIHVK
+759 PPVHVK

-791 EDDRELEEGNL
+791 EEERELEEGNL

>member
-1 MMMQESA
+1 MMQESA
-8 SETISNSSLSLNGM
+8 TETISNSSMNQNGM
-22 SSLSSQLDAASRDGR
+22 STLSSQLDAGSRDGR
-37 SSTGDTS
+37 SSGDTS
-44 GSEVSTV
+44 TEVSTV
-51 ELLHLQQQQA
+51 ELLHLQQQQKQA

-67 LLLQQPG
+67 LLLQQQT
-74 SGLKS
+74 SALKS
-79 PKNQDK
+79 PKGSDK

-96 MMSPQVITPQQM
+96 MMTPQVITPQQM

-130 AVMLQQYCA
+130 AVMLQQ
-139 RPFKVHMEKTWRESE
+139 
-154 TTQHLQEFYK
+154 QQLQEFYK

-179 PAKQAKEQQQ
+179 PGKQAKE

-215 LLNMQ
+215 LLNLQ
-220 RQGLLSLPPAP
+220 RQGLISIPPGQSALPVQSLP
-231 GQAALPGQTLPPGGL
+231 QAGL
-246 SPAELQQLW
+246 SPAEIQQLW
-255 KDVTG
+255 KEVTG
-260 GGGVPH
+260 VH
-266 GMEDNGIKPNCG
+266 SMEDNGIKH
-278 GGGGGS
+278 

-289 TTTNNTS
+289 TTNNSSSTTS
-296 STTSSVASKSSPPI
+296 STTSKASPPI
-310 SHHAHTNGQSPV
+310 THHSIVNGQSSV
-322 LASRRERERERERD
+322 LNARRD
-336 RESSAHEE
+336 SSSHEE
-344 SGASHSLY
+344 TGASHTLY

-374 HLNSEHALDDRSTA
+374 HLNNEHALDDRSTA

-407 RERLQAMMAH
+407 RERLQAMMTH
-417 LHMRPSEPKSSPKP
+417 LHMRPSEPKPSPKP
-431 LNLVSNVTMSRN
+431 LNLVSSVTMSKN
-443 LPSASPPNL
+443 MLETSPQSL
-452 PQTPTTPTAPITPM
+452 PQTPTTPTAPVTPITQGPSVITPAS
-466 TQMPQVPSVLS
+466 VP
-477 AANVPS
+477 NV
-483 MGAMRRRHS
+483 GAIRRRHS
-492 DKYSMQLSSGGDT
+492 DKYNIPMSS
-505 VFIFPE
+505 E

-532 LIRQAIMEASDMQLT
+532 LIRQAIMESSDRQLT

-592 VWTVDEMEYQKR
+592 VWTVDEVEYQKR

-611 SPTLVKNL
+611 SPTLVKNI
-619 PSSLG
+619 PTSLG

-637 AETTLPLLGNPSLMS
+637 AESSLPLLSNPGLINNAS
-652 SNTSSLMGG
+652 S
-661 SPHGLMGGS
+661 GLLQAV
-670 PPGMMGGSP
+670 
-679 PGMMGGTP
+679 
-687 PGMMGG
+687 
-693 SPPGMMGGSPHGM
+693 HE
-706 MGGSP
+706 
-711 RGMIGGSP
+711 
-719 PGMLGGSPPTLLSQ
+719 
-733 SDLNGSLDHLD
+733 DLNGSLDHID
-744 TNGHGSPCYSPQGHM
+744 SNGNSSPGCSPQ
-759 PHHIHVK
+759 PHIHSIHVK
-766 EEPLNMDDD
+766 EEPVIAEDE

-791 EDDRELEEGNL
+791 EDDREIEEEPL

>member
-1 MMMQESA
+1 MMQESA
-8 SETISNSSLSLNGM
+8 SETISNSSMSQNGM
-22 SSLSSQLDAASRDGR
+22 STLSSQLDAGSRDGR
-37 SSTGDTS
+37 SSGDTS
-44 GSEVSTV
+44 SEVSTV

-79 PKNQDK
+79 PKNNDK
-85 QRPLQVPVSVA
+85 QRPLQ
-96 MMSPQVITPQQM
+96 
-108 QQILQQQVLSPQ
+108 
-120 QLQALLQQQQ
+120 QQQQ
-130 AVMLQQYCA
+130 
-139 RPFKVHMEKTWRESE
+139 
-154 TTQHLQEFYK
+154 
-164 KQQEQ
+164 
-169 LHLQLLQQQH
+169 QQQH
-179 PAKQAKEQQQ
+179 

-220 RQGLLSLPPAP
+220 RQGLLSLPPGP
-231 GQAALPGQTLPPGGL
+231 GQPTLQGQSLPPAGL

-255 KDVTG
+255 KDVTSS
-260 GGGVPH
+260 H
-266 GMEDNGIKPNCG
+266 TMEDNGMKH
-278 GGGGGS
+278 S
-284 GGLDL
+284 GLDL
-289 TTTNNTS
+289 STTNTS
-296 STTSSVASKSSPPI
+296 STTSSTTSKASPPI
-310 SHHAHTNGQSPV
+310 SHHPISNGQSPA
-322 LASRRERERERERD
+322 LNNRRESRRET
-336 RESSAHEE
+336 
-344 SGASHSLY
+344 GASHSHSLY

-364 VCEDFGQFLK
+364 ICEDFGQFLK
-374 HLNSEHALDDRSTA
+374 HLNNEHALDDRSTA

-417 LHMRPSEPKSSPKP
+417 LHMRPSEPKPSPKP
-431 LNLVSNVTMSRN
+431 LNLVSSITMSKN

-452 PQTPTTPTAPITPM
+452 PQTPTTPTAPVTPLS
-466 TQMPQVPSVLS
+466 QMPQVPSVLS
-477 AANVPS
+477 PASVPS

-492 DKYSMQLSSGGDT
+492 DKYSMPLSS
-505 VFIFPE
+505 E

-532 LIRQAIMEASDMQLT
+532 LIRQAIMDSKDMQLT

-637 AETTLPLLGNPSLMS
+637 AETSLPLLGNPGLMNS
-652 SNTSSLMGG
+652 SAS
-661 SPHGLMGGS
+661 GLMGGS
-670 PPGMMGGSP
+670 PPGL
-679 PGMMGGTP
+679 
-687 PGMMGG
+687 
-693 SPPGMMGGSPHGM
+693 
-706 MGGSP
+706 
-711 RGMIGGSP
+711 
-719 PGMLGGSPPTLLSQ
+719 LGGSPPSLLQCSLH
-733 SDLNGSLDHLD
+733 DELNGALEHLD
-744 TNGHGSPCYSPQGHM
+744 TNGHSSPGYSPQTHVSA
-759 PHHIHVK
+759 IHVK

-791 EDDRELEEGNL
+791 EEDRELEEGNL

>member
-1 MMMQESA
+1 MHERRVRDGAKEALVYDASLYKHSWSDDTDKRAYFPVTLSA
-8 SETISNSSLSLNGM
+8 AGNSPRDT
-22 SSLSSQLDAASRDGR
+22 LSSPPPHAA
-37 SSTGDTS
+37 
-44 GSEVSTV
+44 
-51 ELLHLQQQQA
+51 HLQA
-61 LQAARQ
+61 LQVARQ
-67 LLLQQPG
+67 LLLQHPG

-79 PKNQDK
+79 PKNNDK

-130 AVMLQQYCA
+130 AVMLQQ
-139 RPFKVHMEKTWRESE
+139 
-154 TTQHLQEFYK
+154 QHLQEFYK

-179 PAKQAKEQQQ
+179 PNKQAKEQQQQQQQ

-220 RQGLLSLPPAP
+220 RQGLLSLPPGP
-231 GQAALPGQTLPPGGL
+231 GQPTLPGQNLPPAGL

-255 KDVTG
+255 KDVTSG
-260 GGGVPH
+260 H
-266 GMEDNGIKPNCG
+266 SMEDNGLKH
-278 GGGGGS
+278 S
-284 GGLDL
+284 GLDL
-289 TTTNNTS
+289 STTNSS
-296 STTSSVASKSSPPI
+296 STTSTNNPKASPPI
-310 SHHAHTNGQSPV
+310 THHSISNGQSPA
-322 LASRRERERERERD
+322 LNNRRERYIIL
-336 RESSAHEE
+336 SLHEE
-344 SGASHSLY
+344 TGASHSLY

-364 VCEDFGQFLK
+364 ICDDFGQFLK
-374 HLNSEHALDDRSTA
+374 HLNNEHALDDRSTA

-417 LHMRPSEPKSSPKP
+417 LHMRPSEPKPSPKP
-431 LNLVSNVTMSRN
+431 
-443 LPSASPPNL
+443 
-452 PQTPTTPTAPITPM
+452 
-466 TQMPQVPSVLS
+466 
-477 AANVPS
+477 
-483 MGAMRRRHS
+483 
-492 DKYSMQLSSGGDT
+492 
-505 VFIFPE
+505 
-511 IAPNYE
+511 
-517 FYKNADV
+517 
-524 RPPFTYAT
+524 
-532 LIRQAIMEASDMQLT
+532 
-547 LNEIYSWFTRTFAY
+547 
-561 FRRNA
+561 
-566 ATWKNAV
+566 NAV

-637 AETTLPLLGNPSLMS
+637 AETSLPLLGNPGFMNS
-652 SNTSSLMGG
+652 SAS
-661 SPHGLMGGS
+661 GLMGSS
-670 PPGMMGGSP
+670 PPGLMSGSP
-679 PGMMGGTP
+679 TSLLHGT
-687 PGMMGG
+687 M
-693 SPPGMMGGSPHGM
+693 HE
-706 MGGSP
+706 
-711 RGMIGGSP
+711 
-719 PGMLGGSPPTLLSQ
+719 
-733 SDLNGSLDHLD
+733 DLNGSLDHLD
-744 TNGHGSPCYSPQGHM
+744 TNGHSSPGYSPHSHL
-759 PHHIHVK
+759 PPIHVK

-791 EDDRELEEGNL
+791 DEDRELEEGNL

>member
-1 MMMQESA
+1 MMQESA
-8 SETISNSSLSLNGM
+8 NETISNSSMSQNGM
-22 SSLSSQLDAASRDGR
+22 SCLTSQLDAGVRDGR
-37 SSTGDTS
+37 SSGETS
-44 GSEVSTV
+44 SEVSAV
-51 ELLHLQQQQA
+51 ELMHLQQQQA

-79 PKNQDK
+79 PKNNDK

-130 AVMLQQYCA
+130 AVMLQQLFFC
-139 RPFKVHMEKTWRESE
+139 PQ
-154 TTQHLQEFYK
+154 QHLQEFYK

-179 PAKQAKEQQQ
+179 PGKQAKEQQQQQQQ

-220 RQGLLSLPPAP
+220 RQGLLSMPPGP
-231 GQAALPGQTLPPGGL
+231 GQPALPGQTLPPAGL

-260 GGGVPH
+260 SH
-266 GMEDNGIKPNCG
+266 TMEDNGLKH
-278 GGGGGS
+278 S
-284 GGLDL
+284 GLDL
-289 TTTNNTS
+289 TTTNSSSNTS
-296 STTSSVASKSSPPI
+296 ISNPKASPPI
-310 SHHAHTNGQSPV
+310 THHSISNGQSPA
-322 LASRRERERERERD
+322 LNNRRE
-336 RESSAHEE
+336 SVVHEE
-344 SGASHSLY
+344 TGASHSLY

-364 VCEDFGQFLK
+364 ICDDFGQFLK
-374 HLNSEHALDDRSTA
+374 HLNNEHALDDRSTA

-417 LHMRPSEPKSSPKP
+417 LHMRPSEPKPSPKP
-431 LNLVSNVTMSRN
+431 LNLVSSVTMSKN
-443 LPSASPPNL
+443 LPSVSPPIL
-452 PQTPTTPTAPITPM
+452 PQTPTTPTAPITPLS
-466 TQMPQVPSVLS
+466 QMPQVPSVLS
-477 AANVPS
+477 PANVPS
-483 MGAMRRRHS
+483 MGAMRRRHT
-492 DKYSMQLSSGGDT
+492 DKYSMALSS
-505 VFIFPE
+505 E

-532 LIRQAIMEASDMQLT
+532 LIRQAIMESSDMQLT

-611 SPTLVKNL
+611 YTNTNTHTCIFKSSIDANALIRFVVFRSPTLVKNL

-637 AETTLPLLGNPSLMS
+637 AETSLPLLGNPGLMNS
-652 SNTSSLMGG
+652 SAS
-661 SPHGLMGGS
+661 GLMGAS
-670 PPGMMGGSP
+670 PPGLMSGSP
-679 PGMMGGTP
+679 TSLFHGTT
-687 PGMMGG
+687 
-693 SPPGMMGGSPHGM
+693 HEE
-706 MGGSP
+706 
-711 RGMIGGSP
+711 
-719 PGMLGGSPPTLLSQ
+719 
-733 SDLNGSLDHLD
+733 LNGSLDHLD
-744 TNGHGSPCYSPQGHM
+744 TNGHSSPGYSPHTHL
-759 PHHIHVK
+759 PPIHVK

-791 EDDRELEEGNL
+791 DEDRELEEGNL
-802 SEDLE
+802 SDDLE

>member
-1 MMMQESA
+1 MMQETA
-8 SETISNSSLSLNGM
+8 TETISNSSLSQNG
-22 SSLSSQLDAASRDGR
+22 LSNLSNQLDAGARDGR
-37 SSTGDTS
+37 LSTDTS
-44 GSEVSTV
+44 GDVSTV

-67 LLLQQPG
+67 LLLHQSG

-79 PKNQDK
+79 PKNNDK

-96 MMSPQVITPQQM
+96 MMSPQVMTPQQM

-130 AVMLQQYCA
+130 AVMLQQVTYA
-139 RPFKVHMEKTWRESE
+139 HKQ
-154 TTQHLQEFYK
+154 QHLQEFYK

-179 PAKQAKEQQQ
+179 PGKQSKEQQQQ

-220 RQGLLSLPPAP
+220 RQGLLTMPP
-231 GQAALPGQTLPPGGL
+231 GQAALPGQTLPPPAGL

-260 GGGVPH
+260 GH
-266 GMEDNGIKPNCG
+266 NMEDNGHKHSSRGNSGGERISVSSGDG
-278 GGGGGS
+278 GG

-289 TTTNNTS
+289 TTSNSTSTTS
-296 STTSSVASKSSPPI
+296 STTSKASPPI
-310 SHHAHTNGQSPV
+310 SHLSLANGQSPA
-322 LASRRERERERERD
+322 LSSRRE
-336 RESSAHEE
+336 SSLHEE
-344 SGASHSLY
+344 TGAAHCLY

-417 LHMRPSEPKSSPKP
+417 LHMRPSEPKPSPKP
-431 LNLVSNVTMSRN
+431 LNLVSSVTMSKN
-443 LPSASPPNL
+443 LPSVSPPTL
-452 PQTPTTPTAPITPM
+452 PQTPTTPTAPITPLS
-466 TQMPQVPSVLS
+466 QMSQVPSVLS
-477 AANVPS
+477 PANVPS

-492 DKYSMQLSSGGDT
+492 DKYATMPLSGGDK
-505 VFIFPE
+505 VFTFPE

-532 LIRQAIMEASDMQLT
+532 LIRQAIMDSNDMQLT

-624 YGAALNASLQAAL
+624 YGAALNASLQLQFFSVSAAAL
-637 AETTLPLLGNPSLMS
+637 AETSMPSLLGGAGLL
-652 SNTSSLMGG
+652 TSSSAGPLA
-661 SPHGLMGGS
+661 GS
-670 PPGMMGGSP
+670 PPILMSASP
-679 PGMMGGTP
+679 PSLP
-687 PGMMGG
+687 
-693 SPPGMMGGSPHGM
+693 
-706 MGGSP
+706 
-711 RGMIGGSP
+711 
-719 PGMLGGSPPTLLSQ
+719 LPTHEE
-733 SDLNGSLDHLD
+733 LNGTLEHLD
-744 TNGHGSPCYSPQGHM
+744 TNGHTSPGYSPQTHLSS
-759 PHHIHVK
+759 IHVK

-791 EDDRELEEGNL
+791 EEDRELEEGNL

>member
-1 MMMQESA
+1 MMQESA
-8 SETISNSSLSLNGM
+8 TETISNSSMNQNGM
-22 SSLSSQLDAASRDGR
+22 STLSSQLDAGSRDGR
-37 SSTGDTS
+37 SSGDTS
-44 GSEVSTV
+44 SEVSTV

-67 LLLQQPG
+67 LLLQQQS

-79 PKNQDK
+79 PKSNDK
-85 QRPLQVPVSVA
+85 QRPLQQVPVSVA
-96 MMSPQVITPQQM
+96 MMTPQVITPQQM
-108 QQILQQQVLSPQ
+108 QQLLQQQVLSPQ

-130 AVMLQQYCA
+130 AVMLQQ
-139 RPFKVHMEKTWRESE
+139 
-154 TTQHLQEFYK
+154 QHLQEFYK

-179 PAKQAKEQQQ
+179 PGKQVKEQQQQQQQ

-215 LLNMQ
+215 LLNLQ
-220 RQGLLSLPPAP
+220 RQGLISMPPGQSALPVQSLP
-231 GQAALPGQTLPPGGL
+231 QAGL
-246 SPAELQQLW
+246 SPAEIQQLW
-255 KDVTG
+255 KEVTG
-260 GGGVPH
+260 AH
-266 GMEDNGIKPNCG
+266 KMEDNGIKH
-278 GGGGGS
+278 

-289 TTTNNTS
+289 TTNNSS
-296 STTSSVASKSSPPI
+296 STTSTTTSKASPPI
-310 SHHAHTNGQSPV
+310 IHHSSVNGQSSI
-322 LASRRERERERERD
+322 LNSRRD
-336 RESSAHEE
+336 SSLHEE
-344 SGASHSLY
+344 TGASHSLY

-364 VCEDFGQFLK
+364 ICEDFGQFLK
-374 HLNSEHALDDRSTA
+374 HLNHEHALDDRSTA

-407 RERLQAMMAH
+407 RERLQAMMTH
-417 LHMRPSEPKSSPKP
+417 LHMRPSEPKPSPKP
-431 LNLVSNVTMSRN
+431 LNLVSSVTMSKNMSETSPQN
-443 LPSASPPNL
+443 LPH
-452 PQTPTTPTAPITPM
+452 TPTTPTAPVTPLTQGSSVIT
-466 TQMPQVPSVLS
+466 S
-477 AANVPS
+477 ASLPNV
-483 MGAMRRRHS
+483 GAIRRRHS
-492 DKYSMQLSSGGDT
+492 DKYSIPMSSGGDT

-532 LIRQAIMEASDMQLT
+532 LIRQAIMEAADMQLT

-619 PSSLG
+619 PTSLG

-637 AETTLPLLGNPSLMS
+637 AESSLPLLGNPGLIH
-652 SNTSSLMGG
+652 TSS
-661 SPHGLMGGS
+661 SGLLQAA
-670 PPGMMGGSP
+670 
-679 PGMMGGTP
+679 
-687 PGMMGG
+687 
-693 SPPGMMGGSPHGM
+693 HE
-706 MGGSP
+706 
-711 RGMIGGSP
+711 
-719 PGMLGGSPPTLLSQ
+719 
-733 SDLNGSLDHLD
+733 DLNGSLEHLD
-744 TNGHGSPCYSPQGHM
+744 SNGNSSPGYSPQPHM
-759 PHHIHVK
+759 HPIHVK
-766 EEPLNMDDD
+766 EEPLNTEDEE
-775 DCPMSLVTTA
+775 CPMSLVTTA

-791 EDDRELEEGNL
+791 EEDREIEEHL

>member
-1 MMMQESA
+1 MMQESA
-8 SETISNSSLSLNGM
+8 TETISNSSMSQNGM
-22 SSLSSQLDAASRDGR
+22 SSLCSQLDAGSRDGR
-37 SSTGDTS
+37 SSGDTS
-44 GSEVSTV
+44 SEVSTV
-51 ELLHLQQQQA
+51 GLLHLQQQQA

-79 PKNQDK
+79 PKNNDK

-130 AVMLQQYCA
+130 AVMLQQV
-139 RPFKVHMEKTWRESE
+139 PNIHT
-154 TTQHLQEFYK
+154 
-164 KQQEQ
+164 
-169 LHLQLLQQQH
+169 LL
-179 PAKQAKEQQQ
+179 QQQ
-189 QQQLAAQ
+189 QQQQHQQQLATQ
-196 QLVFQQQ
+196 QLVFRQQ

-231 GQAALPGQTLPPGGL
+231 GQAALPGQTMPPAGL
-246 SPAELQQLW
+246 SPADLQQLW

-260 GGGVPH
+260 GH
-266 GMEDNGIKPNCG
+266 NMEDNDIKHG
-278 GGGGGS
+278 V

-289 TTTNNTS
+289 TTTNSS
-296 STTSSVASKSSPPI
+296 STTSSTPSKASPPI
-310 SHHAHTNGQSPV
+310 SHHSIANGQSPA
-322 LASRRERERERERD
+322 LNSRRERERERER
-336 RESSAHEE
+336 ESSLHEE
-344 SGASHSLY
+344 TGASHSLY

-374 HLNSEHALDDRSTA
+374 HLNTEHALDDRSTA

-407 RERLQAMMAH
+407 REHLQAMMAH
-417 LHMRPSEPKSSPKP
+417 LHMRPSEPKPSPKP
-431 LNLVSNVTMSRN
+431 LNLVSSVTMSKN
-443 LPSASPPNL
+443 LPSVSPPNV
-452 PQTPTTPTAPITPM
+452 PQTPTTPSAPVTPM
-466 TQMPQVPSVLS
+466 SQVPQVPSLLS

-532 LIRQAIMEASDMQLT
+532 LIRQGIMESGDMQLT

-637 AETTLPLLGNPSLMS
+637 AETSLPLLGNPGLMNS
-652 SNTSSLMGG
+652 SSSGLMGGSPHGLMGGSPPGMLGGSPHGLMGGSPHGFMGG

-670 PPGMMGGSP
+670 PPGMMGCSP
-679 PGMMGGTP
+679 P
-687 PGMMGG
+687 
-693 SPPGMMGGSPHGM
+693 S
-706 MGGSP
+706 
-711 RGMIGGSP
+711 
-719 PGMLGGSPPTLLSQ
+719 LLQ
-733 SDLNGSLDHLD
+733 SSHDDLNGSLDHLD
-744 TNGHGSPCYSPQGHM
+744 TNGHSSPGGYSPQAHM
-759 PHHIHVK
+759 SAIHVK
-766 EEPLNMDDD
+766 EEPLNMDDN

-791 EDDRELEEGNL
+791 DDDRELEEGNL
-802 SEDLE
+802 SDDLE

>member
-1 MMMQESA
+1 MHERRVRDGAKEALVYDA
-8 SETISNSSLSLNGM
+8 SLYKHSWSDDTDNRTLFPVMHDSPRNTLSSLPYHT
-22 SSLSSQLDAASRDGR
+22 A
-37 SSTGDTS
+37 
-44 GSEVSTV
+44 
-51 ELLHLQQQQA
+51 HLQA

-79 PKNQDK
+79 PKNNDK

-130 AVMLQQYCA
+130 AVMLQQ
-139 RPFKVHMEKTWRESE
+139 
-154 TTQHLQEFYK
+154 QHLQEFYK

-179 PAKQAKEQQQ
+179 PGKQVKEQQQQ

-220 RQGLLSLPPAP
+220 RQGLLSLPPGP
-231 GQAALPGQTLPPGGL
+231 GQPTLPGQTLPPAGL

-255 KDVTG
+255 KDVTNS
-260 GGGVPH
+260 H
-266 GMEDNGIKPNCG
+266 AMEDNGLKH
-278 GGGGGS
+278 S
-284 GGLDL
+284 GLDL
-289 TTTNNTS
+289 STTNNS
-296 STTSSVASKSSPPI
+296 STTSTSNPKASPPI
-310 SHHAHTNGQSPV
+310 THHGISNGQSPA
-322 LASRRERERERERD
+322 LNNR
-336 RESSAHEE
+336 RESSLHEE
-344 SGASHSLY
+344 TGASHSLY

-364 VCEDFGQFLK
+364 ICDDFGQFLK
-374 HLNSEHALDDRSTA
+374 HLNNEHALDDRSTA

-417 LHMRPSEPKSSPKP
+417 LHMRPSEPKPSPKP
-431 LNLVSNVTMSRN
+431 LNLVSSVTMSKN
-443 LPSASPPNL
+443 LPSVSPPNL
-452 PQTPTTPTAPITPM
+452 PQTPTTPTAPVTPLS
-466 TQMPQVPSVLS
+466 QMPQVPNVLS
-477 AANVPS
+477 PANVPS
-483 MGAMRRRHS
+483 MGAMRRRHT
-492 DKYSMQLSSGGDT
+492 DKYSMPLSS
-505 VFIFPE
+505 E

-532 LIRQAIMEASDMQLT
+532 LIRQAIMESGDMQLT

-637 AETTLPLLGNPSLMS
+637 AETSLPLLGNPGLMNS
-652 SNTSSLMGG
+652 ASGMMGA
-661 SPHGLMGGS
+661 SPHGLMSGS
-670 PPGMMGGSP
+670 PTGLLQ
-679 PGMMGGTP
+679 GTT
-687 PGMMGG
+687 
-693 SPPGMMGGSPHGM
+693 HE
-706 MGGSP
+706 
-711 RGMIGGSP
+711 
-719 PGMLGGSPPTLLSQ
+719 
-733 SDLNGSLDHLD
+733 DLNGTLDHLD
-744 TNGHGSPCYSPQGHM
+744 TNGHSSPGYSPQTQLSGVLALNLQWH
-759 PHHIHVK
+759 PIHVK
-766 EEPLNMDDD
+766 EEPLNMDDE

-791 EDDRELEEGNL
+791 DDDRELEEGNL

>member
-1 MMMQESA
+1 MMQESA
-8 SETISNSSLSLNGM
+8 TETISNSSMSQNGM
-22 SSLSSQLDAASRDGR
+22 SSLSSLCSQLDAGSRDGR
-37 SSTGDTS
+37 SSGDTS
-44 GSEVSTV
+44 SEVSTV
-51 ELLHLQQQQA
+51 GLLHLQQQQA

-67 LLLQQPG
+67 LLLQQPV

-79 PKNQDK
+79 PKNKDK
-85 QRPLQVPVSVA
+85 QCPLQVSSMVTNLSNPSIIHGVSERRFPLLHKLWV
-96 MMSPQVITPQQM
+96 PTFLLICVI
-108 QQILQQQVLSPQ
+108 
-120 QLQALLQQQQ
+120 
-130 AVMLQQYCA
+130 C
-139 RPFKVHMEKTWRESE
+139 
-154 TTQHLQEFYK
+154 
-164 KQQEQ
+164 
-169 LHLQLLQQQH
+169 
-179 PAKQAKEQQQ
+179 QQQ
-189 QQQLAAQ
+189 QQQQQQHQQQLATQ
-196 QLVFQQQ
+196 QLVFRQQ

-231 GQAALPGQTLPPGGL
+231 GQAALPGQTMQPAGL
-246 SPAELQQLW
+246 SPADLQQLW

-260 GGGVPH
+260 GGH
-266 GMEDNGIKPNCG
+266 NMEDNDIKHG
-278 GGGGGS
+278 V

-289 TTTNNTS
+289 TTTNSS
-296 STTSSVASKSSPPI
+296 STTSSTPSKASPPI
-310 SHHAHTNGQSPV
+310 SHHSIANGQSPA
-322 LASRRERERERERD
+322 LNSRRERD
-336 RESSAHEE
+336 SLHEE

-374 HLNSEHALDDRSTA
+374 HLNTEHALDDRSTA

-407 RERLQAMMAH
+407 REHLQAMMAH
-417 LHMRPSEPKSSPKP
+417 LHMRPSEPKPSPKP
-431 LNLVSNVTMSRN
+431 LNLVSSVTMSKN
-443 LPSASPPNL
+443 LPSVSPPNV
-452 PQTPTTPTAPITPM
+452 PQTPTTPSAPVTPM
-466 TQMPQVPSVLS
+466 SQVPQVPSLLS

-532 LIRQAIMEASDMQLT
+532 LIRQGIMESGDMQLT

-637 AETTLPLLGNPSLMS
+637 AETSLPL
-652 SNTSSLMGG
+652 
-661 SPHGLMGGS
+661 PHGLMGMMGSS
-670 PPGMMGGSP
+670 PPS
-679 PGMMGGTP
+679 
-687 PGMMGG
+687 
-693 SPPGMMGGSPHGM
+693 
-706 MGGSP
+706 
-711 RGMIGGSP
+711 
-719 PGMLGGSPPTLLSQ
+719 LLQ
-733 SDLNGSLDHLD
+733 SA
-744 TNGHGSPCYSPQGHM
+744 
-759 PHHIHVK
+759 IHVK
-766 EEPLNMDDD
+766 EEPLNMDDN

-791 EDDRELEEGNL
+791 DDDRELEEGNL
-802 SEDLE
+802 SDDLE